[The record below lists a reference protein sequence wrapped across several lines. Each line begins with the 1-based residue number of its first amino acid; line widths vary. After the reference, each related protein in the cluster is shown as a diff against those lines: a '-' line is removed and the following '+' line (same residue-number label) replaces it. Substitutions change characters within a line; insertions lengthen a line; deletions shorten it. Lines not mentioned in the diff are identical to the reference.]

1 MKRIILAI
9 AVIFFSGA
17 ILAQK
22 TVESDLTVKTY
33 EFHWLRPD
41 QAIQLLPMMQPPGY
55 SRINDTLK
63 VITVRATEAEHMM
76 VSELLARFDIAPSEL
91 EFQFYLLRATRGESG
106 IKNGVPESIKK
117 VLEEVGSLTR
127 YTHFEL
133 VDTPT
138 LRFQEGR
145 NAELS
150 GKGVYFYAIEVANV
164 AVMKTGDPAT
174 IQVDNFRINFAIP
187 ITDPDLLGE
196 KKVAAVR
203 DVGVR
208 TSFTVKD
215 KETIVIGASQIRADA
230 SSEDTAIITILRANV
245 RE

>member
-1 MKRIILAI
+1 MKKFIPMI

-17 ILAQK
+17 LFAQK
-22 TVESDLTVKTY
+22 AAGSELTVKIY

-41 QAIQLLPMMQPPGY
+41 QAIQLLPMMEPPGY

-63 VITVRATEAEHMM
+63 VITVRATESEHRM

-117 VLEEVGSLTR
+117 VLEEVGTLTR

-150 GKGVYFYAIEVANV
+150 GKGVYYYAIEVSNV
-164 AVMKTGDPAT
+164 AVIKTNDPAT

-215 KETIVIGASQIRADA
+215 QETIVIGASQIRPDPD
-230 SSEDTAIITILRANV
+230 SEDTAIITILKANV
-245 RE
+245 R